1 MNNPE
6 TRNARAFLP
15 LNISAVGS
23 VSTDSLEIEA
33 MQWPMLQKGF
43 SQTSQG
49 AKLTAN
55 NLFLAAN
62 SCKQIV
68 YLFTF
73 EGFQKVFQLDYEI
86 HT

>member
-1 MNNPE
+1 MI
-6 TRNARAFLP
+6 FLSFIGKFFASNRVN
-15 LNISAVGS
+15 LFH
-23 VSTDSLEIEA
+23 TDSLEIEA